1 MKITIEEIIEK
12 YEEDYLPH
20 VGEPIIA
27 IINTSTITRE
37 IASAIILSESKRL
50 AIKRLAIKRR
60 QIKENIYLSFG
71 DQFEVDFTGSF
82 EIEFNN
88 QPMIITLMV
97 PLVFPKSN

>member
-50 AIKRLAIKRR
+50 AIKRR

-88 QPMIITLMV
+88 QPMSITLMV